1 MATYND
7 SDCRLCRRENVKL
20 FLKGDRCYSDKC
32 AFDRRSYPPGQHG
45 ERRGRKMSDYGIQLR
60 EKQKI
65 KRIYGL
71 SEKQFHLFFE
81 RAERRKGVT
90 GTNLLVALE
99 SRLDNVVYRLGFASS
114 RTQARQLVQHSH
126 FFVNGKKVNIPSY
139 QVKVGDAV
147 EVRERSKKIQNI
159 QDSLDAVVRRGVPS
173 WLDLEKD
180 NLKGIVKGMPV
191 REDLTMP
198 MQEQLVVELYSK

>member
-1 MATYND
+1 
-7 SDCRLCRRENVKL
+7 
-20 FLKGDRCYSDKC
+20 
-32 AFDRRSYPPGQHG
+32 
-45 ERRGRKMSDYGIQLR
+45 
-60 EKQKI
+60 
-65 KRIYGL
+65 
-71 SEKQFHLFFE
+71 
-81 RAERRKGVT
+81 
-90 GTNLLVALE
+90 
-99 SRLDNVVYRLGFASS
+99 
-114 RTQARQLVQHSH
+114 
-126 FFVNGKKVNIPSY
+126 VNIPSY

-180 NLKGIVKGMPV
+180 HLKGIIKGLPV

>member
-1 MATYND
+1 
-7 SDCRLCRRENVKL
+7 
-20 FLKGDRCYSDKC
+20 
-32 AFDRRSYPPGQHG
+32 
-45 ERRGRKMSDYGIQLR
+45 MSDYGIQLR

-71 SEKQFHLFFE
+71 TEKQFHLFFE
-81 RAERRKGVT
+81 RAERRKGIT
-90 GTNLLVALE
+90 GTNLLLALE
-99 SRLDNVVYRLGFASS
+99 SRLDNIVYRLGFTNS
-114 RTQARQLVQHSH
+114 RTQARQMVQHSH
-126 FFVNGKKVNIPSY
+126 FLINGKKVNIPSY
-139 QVKVGDAV
+139 QVKVGDIV
-147 EVRERSKKIQNI
+147 EVRERSKKIQNL
-159 QDSLDAVVRRGVPS
+159 QDSLDAVVRRGIPA

>member
-1 MATYND
+1 MAKYSG
-7 SDCRLCRRENVKL
+7 SDCRICRRENVKL

-81 RAERRKGVT
+81 RAERRKGIT

-99 SRLDNVVYRLGFASS
+99 CRLDNVVFRLGFASS
-114 RTQARQLVQHSH
+114 RTQARQMVQHSH
-126 FFVNGKKVNIPSY
+126 FLVNGRKVNIPSY
-139 QVKVGDAV
+139 RVKIGDAV
-147 EVRERSKKIQNI
+147 EVRERSRKIQLI
-159 QDSLDAVVRRGVPS
+159 QDALDAVVRRGVPQ
-173 WLDLEKD
+173 WLDLAKD
-180 NLKGIVKGMPV
+180 NLKGVVKSLPV

>member
-1 MATYND
+1 M
-7 SDCRLCRRENVKL
+7 KL

-45 ERRGRKMSDYGIQLR
+45 ERRGRKASDYGIQLR

-81 RAERRKGVT
+81 RADHQKGIT

-99 SRLDNVVYRLGFASS
+99 RRLDNVVYRLGFANS

-126 FFVNGKKVNIPSY
+126 FTVNGRKVNIPSF

-147 EVRERSKKIQNI
+147 EVRERSKKIQLI
-159 QDSLDAVVRRGVPS
+159 QDSLDAVVRRGIPQ

-180 NLKGIVKGMPV
+180 NLKGMIKSLPV